1 MSLAATARAAACST
15 SVDTARRLVVHAQ
28 NRASMRLAATARAAW
43 KRGGHDILPRMP
55 RETLLKSCLN
65 NLSSS
70 PSEADLGAMA
80 EISRGTSE
88 RENTDVLESTNVASP
103 PTVTPPCQ
111 QKGGGALY
119 NYCSG
124 AFSGALARNVSTSHR
139 KLKGAGRAE
148 GCVRGC

>member
-15 SVDTARRLVVHAQ
+15 SVDTARRLVVQ
-28 NRASMRLAATARAAW
+28 NRAAMRLAATARAAW

-55 RETLLKSCLN
+55 RETLLKPCLN

-88 RENTDVLESTNVASP
+88 REDTDVAV
-103 PTVTPPCQ
+103 
-111 QKGGGALY
+111 
-119 NYCSG
+119 
-124 AFSGALARNVSTSHR
+124 FS
-139 KLKGAGRAE
+139 
-148 GCVRGC
+148 